1 MQHVAGT
8 PYYMAPEVI
17 MGDYDSK
24 CDIWSLGC
32 ILYVF
37 MSGYLPFQGRNVD
50 VINEK
55 IQDGKYHFKH
65 KEFEECSPEVIDLIK
80 NLLVVDPKMRLS
92 ARNALQH
99 PWFKLFDQNNGSDST
114 KIDPVV
120 LQSLKEFKGTSKL
133 KKAALKMLVK
143 MVDFKEIEKL
153 KIEF

>member
-1 MQHVAGT
+1 
-8 PYYMAPEVI
+8 

-99 PWFKLFDQNNGSDST
+99 PWFNLFDQ
-114 KIDPVV
+114 K
-120 LQSLKEFKGTSKL
+120 KETEG
-133 KKAALKMLVK
+133 
-143 MVDFKEIEKL
+143 
-153 KIEF
+153 